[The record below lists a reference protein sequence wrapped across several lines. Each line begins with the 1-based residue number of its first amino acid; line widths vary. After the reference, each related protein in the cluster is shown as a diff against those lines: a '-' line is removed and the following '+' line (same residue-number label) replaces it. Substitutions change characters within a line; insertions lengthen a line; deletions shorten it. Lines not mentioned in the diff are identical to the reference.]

1 MKYLSSDSPIYYNYK
16 DINSS
21 DYQPFLNSISPIS
34 QLSYEIKSNG
44 NLYDTYYPENNEIP
58 RKKREIELNK
68 KYNNY
73 KFLDIDSNLPY
84 HH

>member
-44 NLYDTYYPENNEIP
+44 NLYDTYYPENNEIWG
-58 RKKREIELNK
+58 
-68 KYNNY
+68 
-73 KFLDIDSNLPY
+73 
-84 HH
+84 